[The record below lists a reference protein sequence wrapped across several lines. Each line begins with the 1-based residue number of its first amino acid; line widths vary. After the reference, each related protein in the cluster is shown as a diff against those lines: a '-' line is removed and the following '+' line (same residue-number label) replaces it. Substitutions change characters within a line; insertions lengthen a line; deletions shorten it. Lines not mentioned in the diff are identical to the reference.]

1 MKSGKGLKRLAIVL
15 FIALCG
21 SVYFYK
27 AGGSE
32 PVITE
37 PEPAEAIRV
46 SEEALAEPAPK
57 KEQEKEPEKVSEQ
70 VSAKEPD
77 IKPKEAQKKEQNEAD
92 GLVNLNTAG
101 ESELCTLPGIGQ
113 VKAQRIIKYREENGP
128 FKDIGDIKRLC
139 NVVIRTILKAQ
150 DLVHVV
156 ALCRKHDN
164 RHIRKLA
171 DLLAYLKTVK
181 LRKHYIK

>member
-37 PEPAEAIRV
+37 AEPAEVVRV
-46 SEEALAEPAPK
+46 SEGALAEPAPK

-77 IKPKEAQKKEQNEAD
+77 IKPKEAQKKEQNEAG

-128 FKDIGDIKRLC
+128 FKDIGDIK
-139 NVVIRTILKAQ
+139 NISGIKEGTFNKIK
-150 DLVHVV
+150 DF
-156 ALCRKHDN
+156 
-164 RHIRKLA
+164 I
-171 DLLAYLKTVK
+171 TV
-181 LRKHYIK
+181 